1 VDARFDRQ
9 SDRRLVQHVVI
20 DTGFIMMD
28 DASKS
33 LVSHKIRTAE
43 QIAAAVGPRPREKKV
58 IMCHGTFDI
67 VHPGHVRHLLYAK
80 SKGDVLVASLTAD
93 AHIAK
98 ANFRPFVP
106 QELRAFNL
114 AALEVV
120 DFVVIDND
128 PTPIKN
134 ISVIKPDYFAKGY
147 EYTREGLHP
156 RTAEEKAAIEA
167 YGGEILFTP
176 GDIIYSSS
184 HIIENEPPSLATE
197 KLMAILGAESLSMN
211 DLHRAIDQLKGIRV
225 HVVGDTIID
234 SYTHCALIGGM
245 TKTPTM
251 SVRYDK
257 RLDFVGGAG
266 IVAKHLRSAGA
277 DVSFSTVL
285 GDDALAEFALNDL
298 TSAGVNCTPIIDRTR
313 PTTHKNAIIAGG
325 YNLLKIDTL
334 DNRSISDRI
343 MRTLAEQIRETGT
356 DIVVFSDFRHGMFNR
371 DTIPVL
377 TESIPAN
384 AFRVADSQVASRWG
398 NILEFADFDLITPNE
413 REARFA
419 LGDQDSVVRPL
430 GLELYRQAKC
440 RTLILKLGERGL
452 MTFRAEPKSDDDVR
466 SFFAIDSFAER
477 VIDAVG
483 SGDALLAYATLA
495 LFATKNSVI
504 ASVLGSLAAAIEC
517 EHEGNVPVRP
527 KDVVDKLHRFER
539 FMNYQ

>member
-1 VDARFDRQ
+1 VDARLDRQ
-9 SDRRLVQHVVI
+9 SDSLVVQHIVI
-20 DTGFIMMD
+20 AAGLNMMD

-43 QIAAAVGPRPREKKV
+43 QIAAAVGSRPREKKV

-80 SKGDVLVASLTAD
+80 SKGDILIASLTAD

-128 PTPIKN
+128 PTPIRN
-134 ISVIKPDYFAKGY
+134 ISIIKPDYFAKGY
-147 EYTREGLHP
+147 EYTRDGLHP
-156 RTAEEKAAIEA
+156 RTAEEMAAIES
-167 YGGEILFTP
+167 YGGEIIFTP

-184 HIIENEPPSLATE
+184 HIIETEPPAIATE
-197 KLMAILGAESLSMN
+197 KLMAVLAGEGLGMH
-211 DLHRAIDQLKGIRV
+211 DLHSAIDQLEGVKV

-266 IVAKHLRSAGA
+266 IVAKHLCSAGA

-285 GDDALAEFALNDL
+285 GNDALAEFALKDL
-298 TSAGVNCTPIIDRTR
+298 AAAGVKCMPIIDRTR
-313 PTTHKNAIIAGG
+313 PTTHKNAITAGG

-334 DNRSISDRI
+334 DNRSISERI
-343 MRTLAEQIRETGT
+343 LRTLAQQVSESPN
-356 DIVVFSDFRHGMFNR
+356 DIVVFSDFRHGIFNR
-371 DTIPVL
+371 DTIPAL
-377 TESIPAN
+377 IEAIPAN
-384 AFRVADSQVASRWG
+384 TFRVADSQVASRWG
-398 NILEFADFDLITPNE
+398 NILEFSGFDLITPNE

-430 GLELYRQAKC
+430 GLELYRQARC
-440 RTLILKLGERGL
+440 GTLLLKLGERGL
-452 MTFRAEPKSDDDVR
+452 MTFRSVPKSDEDVR
-466 SFFAIDSFAER
+466 AFFAVDSFAER

-495 LFATKNSVI
+495 LFTTKNSVI

-517 EHEGNVPVRP
+517 EHEGNVPVSR
-527 KDVVDKLHRFER
+527 KDVVDKLYRFER